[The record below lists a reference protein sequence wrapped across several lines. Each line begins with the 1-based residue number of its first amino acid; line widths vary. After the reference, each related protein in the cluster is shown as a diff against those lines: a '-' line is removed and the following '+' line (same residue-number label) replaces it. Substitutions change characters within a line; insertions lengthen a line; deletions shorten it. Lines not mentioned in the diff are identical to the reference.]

1 MPDYTAP
8 TKDMLFV
15 LNDVL
20 KISTLDIPGY
30 DELEADFTA
39 AVLNE
44 CGKLTSEVLA
54 PLNAI
59 GDQEGCRLEN
69 GVVRTPTGFKDA
81 FEQVKAGGWAGL
93 DCDPEYGGQ
102 NMPYICL
109 LYTSPSPRDLS
120 TSRMPSSA

>member
-44 CGKLTSEVLA
+44 CGKLSAKGHTLA
-54 PLNAI
+54 GSCPYLEFS
-59 GDQEGCRLEN
+59 QFKCR
-69 GVVRTPTGFKDA
+69 V
-81 FEQVKAGGWAGL
+81 
-93 DCDPEYGGQ
+93 GQ
-102 NMPYICL
+102 
-109 LYTSPSPRDLS
+109 
-120 TSRMPSSA
+120 